1 MDKDTIL
8 KNYDGAKRAFASLGV
23 STDAAVAKLKSIPVS
38 VHNWQGDDVRGFEGG
53 SEASQNLVT
62 GNYPGRA
69 RNGDEMRRDLEF
81 AMKFSPLTHKVNIH
95 SMYAEPAA
103 RKDRCDYDIED
114 FSKWVNWAKENKLGL
129 DFNVS
134 YFTHAMMNDGN
145 SLASPDKKTRDYWI
159 KNGIAG
165 RRISAEIGR
174 RLGQVCMNNLWVPD
188 GTKDIPADKYAW
200 RKRLTDSLDEIYEAK
215 YDDAHTLD
223 TVEGKVF
230 GVGTESFVVGSHDF
244 YLAYALKRGVGVT
257 FDTGHYHPTEDAA
270 DKISAVVPF
279 VKCLQLHLTRGIRW
293 DSDHVLIQDDSLR
306 SILREINRM
315 DAFSTTENPE
325 NKVHVG
331 LDYFDASINRVG
343 AWIIG
348 LRAAGKALLAALLE
362 PTRLLREAEERD
374 DKTLRLALTDELNNL
389 PVNAVWDYVCE
400 TSGSGGREWIDALKI
415 YEAEVQLK
423 R

>member
-1 MDKDTIL
+1 MDKDTIQ
-8 KNYDGAKRAFASLGV
+8 KNYDSAKKAFAALGV
-23 STDAAVAKLKSIPVS
+23 STDAAIARLKSIPVS
-38 VHNWQGDDVRGFEGG
+38 IHNWQGDDVRGFEGG
-53 SEASQNLVT
+53 NEVSQNLVT

-69 RNGDEMRRDLEF
+69 RNGEELRSDLEF
-81 AMKFSPLTHKVNIH
+81 AMKYSPLTHKVALH
-95 SMYAEPAA
+95 SMYAEPET
-103 RKDRCDYDIED
+103 RKDRSDYDFTD
-114 FSKWVNWAKENKLGL
+114 FSKWVAWAKKTGVGF

-165 RRISAEIGR
+165 REISAEIGKE
-174 RLGQVCMNNLWVPD
+174 LGQVCMNNLWVPD

-200 RKRLTDSLDEIYEAK
+200 RKRLTDSLDAIFEAK

-230 GVGTESFVVGSHDF
+230 GVGTESFVVGSHDY
-244 YLAYALKRGVGVT
+244 YLAYAITRGVGVT
-257 FDTGHYHPTEDAA
+257 FDTGHYHPSEDAS

-293 DSDHVLIQDDSLR
+293 DSDHVLIQDDPLR

-315 DAFSTTENPE
+315 DAFSTLDNPTG
-325 NKVHVG
+325 KVHVG

-348 LRAAGKALLAALLE
+348 MRAAGKALLTALLE
-362 PTRLLREAEERD
+362 PTQLLREAEEKD
-374 DKTLRLALTDELNNL
+374 DTTLRLALTDELNNL
-389 PVNAVWDYVCE
+389 PVNAVWDYLCE
-400 TSGSGGREWIDALKI
+400 TTGSGGFEWVNDLKK
-415 YEAEVQLK
+415 YERDVQLK